1 MNILIPIFII
11 IMTNYIFNYICK
23 ETDLLNFIETRFTI
37 NKLYIDIINIIFV
50 VIMICIYY
58 FIIRYRINK
67 FFIQSIQLFITV
79 MFLKTTSTLKER
91 INK

>member
-1 MNILIPIFII
+1 
-11 IMTNYIFNYICK
+11 MTNYIFNYICK